1 MKQIISSPFS
11 LIQTFSQRPQPQ
23 HKRKQIWL
31 VSLLDLITLVL
42 CFFVMLYS
50 MSSPNWKNESP
61 AMPSELNDY
70 IAQIVPPR
78 RAVNLNYLNQ
88 ILGEYVASDF
98 NGDNIR
104 ILLSDEV
111 LSRLDLSL
119 LSTPLNSVTNQIFI
133 EVPASLA
140 HAEAGLLKGLKLAND
155 FKQKGL
161 LSPLTVVIKP
171 SATDGDIYLI
181 ISDKQGGT
189 K

>member
-1 MKQIISSPFS
+1 M
-11 LIQTFSQRPQPQ
+11 
-23 HKRKQIWL
+23 
-31 VSLLDLITLVL
+31 
-42 CFFVMLYS
+42 
-50 MSSPNWKNESP
+50 
-61 AMPSELNDY
+61 
-70 IAQIVPPR
+70 
-78 RAVNLNYLNQ
+78 NYLNQ
-88 ILGEYVASDF
+88 ILGEYVVSDF

-171 SATDGDIYLI
+171 SVTDGDIYLI